1 MTFRKYDHVERLGHD
16 DVNELIIGD
25 VFVFAKLDGTN
36 ASVWFEPG
44 GDEDGP
50 HVCCGSRTRTL
61 SSESDNAGFW
71 AWAHTNEAEQKFF
84 EILRQGHH
92 HWTIYGEWLV
102 PHTFKQ
108 YREEAWRKFY
118 VFDVYDNEK
127 GRYLHYEQWEPTIR
141 GVGLDVIEPMCTYT
155 NPSEEQLTRETENNS
170 YLILDGAGAGEG
182 IVIKNYAWQNRYGRQ
197 PWAKIVRNEFKEENK
212 RAFGVPEKGGEF
224 QVEAAMA
231 QEFLTQALVEKTK
244 FKILHELYDQDI
256 ADQVEPSPTRSFAGE
271 DYGDLMEQAIRR
283 VQERHRG
290 QLIPRLLGT
299 MFHEFVNEELWMALK
314 KHKFPTVDFKKLRT
328 HVILQTKKYAPELF

>member
-1 MTFRKYDHVERLGHD
+1 MTFRKYDHIERMGHD
-16 DVNELIIGD
+16 DVHELLFGE
-25 VFVFAKLDGTN
+25 VHVFAKLDGTN
-36 ASVWFEPG
+36 ASVWMHEG
-44 GDEDGP
+44 E
-50 HVCCGSRTRTL
+50 VLAGSRTRTL
-61 SSESDNAGFW
+61 STEADNAGFY
-71 AWAHTNEAEQKFF
+71 AWVLSMEAVFKELITDKFPDC
-84 EILRQGHH
+84 H
-92 HWTIYGEWLV
+92 IYGEWLV

-118 VFDVYDNEK
+118 VFDVRDNTQD
-127 GRYLHYEQWEPTIR
+127 RYLHYDEYAEMIMHY
-141 GVGLDVIEPMCTYT
+141 GLNVIEPMCIYT
-155 NPSEEQLTRETENNS
+155 NPSEEQLTKETENNS

-182 IVIKNYAWQNRYGRQ
+182 IVMKNYAWKNRYGRQ

-212 RAFGVPEKGGEF
+212 RAFGTTEKGGEF

-244 FKILHELYDQDI
+244 AKILFELFEQDI
-256 ADQVEPSPTRSFAGE
+256 EAGVEVRPDADAVEEG
-271 DYGDLMEQAIRR
+271 YRR

-314 KHKFPTVDFKKLRT
+314 KHKFPTVDFKRLRS
-328 HVILQTKKYAPELF
+328 HVILQTKKYCPELF